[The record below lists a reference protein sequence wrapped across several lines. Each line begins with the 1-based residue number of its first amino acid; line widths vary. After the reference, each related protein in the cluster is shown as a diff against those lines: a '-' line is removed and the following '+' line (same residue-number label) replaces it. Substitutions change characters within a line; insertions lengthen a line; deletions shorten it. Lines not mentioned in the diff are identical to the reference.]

1 MNTLG
6 QGKAAAMKW
15 DAGAVGWALLF
26 LSGAGLMAAGAIWK
40 GRAVRPFAAS
50 RARTVAQREYAR
62 DLQRAADH
70 VIAEARRSAGE
81 GEPAIVT
88 VTAVMRTAEERYGH
102 AGVERPH
109 AAAAL
114 RRRFEHWRCA
124 ADCVTDAYG

>member
-1 MNTLG
+1 MWWDLDVLAGVLIVVLG
-6 QGKAAAMKW
+6 
-15 DAGAVGWALLF
+15 VGLVT
-26 LSGAGLMAAGAIWK
+26 AGLVWK

-50 RARTVAQREYAR
+50 RARSVAQREYAR

-70 VIAEARRSAGE
+70 VIATARRSAGE

-88 VTAVMRTAEERYGH
+88 VEAVRRMTEERYGYD
-102 AGVERPH
+102 GVERGH

-114 RRRFEHWRCA
+114 RRRFEHGRCA

>member
-1 MNTLG
+1 MGL
-6 QGKAAAMKW
+6 
-15 DAGAVGWALLF
+15 DGAVVGVLIALCGVGLIT
-26 LSGAGLMAAGAIWK
+26 AGVLWK

-50 RARTVAQREYAR
+50 RARSVAQREYAR
-62 DLQRAADH
+62 DLQRAADQ
-70 VIAEARRSAGE
+70 VIAAARRAAGE

-88 VTAVMRTAEERYGH
+88 VEDVVRTTRERYGYPD
-102 AGVERPH
+102 VERCH

>member
-1 MNTLG
+1 MG
-6 QGKAAAMKW
+6 W
-15 DAGAVGWALLF
+15 DADAAVGVLVALL
-26 LSGAGLMAAGAIWK
+26 GVGLVAAGARWK

-50 RARTVAQREYAR
+50 RARAVAQREYAR

-70 VIAEARRSAGE
+70 VIAAARRAAGE

-88 VTAVMRTAEERYGH
+88 VEAVMRMTEERYGY
-102 AGVERPH
+102 AGVERRH

-114 RRRFEHWRCA
+114 RRRFEHGRCA